1 MGTELVNKETGE
13 IKKAEPT
20 ASERFTAM
28 VINEFKGN
36 VGELNLNDYQR
47 QLVRNYFIGIDNS
60 LKKKL

>member
-36 VGELNLNDYQR
+36 VGELNLNDYQEKGSR
-47 QLVRNYFIGIDNS
+47 PSSNMAKCKYE
-60 LKKKL
+60 

>member
-36 VGELNLNDYQR
+36 VGELIRLLSEWYLSN
-47 QLVRNYFIGIDNS
+47 
-60 LKKKL
+60 

>member
-28 VINEFKGN
+28 VINELREMLGN
-36 VGELNLNDYQR
+36 
-47 QLVRNYFIGIDNS
+47 
-60 LKKKL
+60 

>member
-47 QLVRNYFIGIDNS
+47 QLVRNYS
-60 LKKKL
+60 